1 MKSKRTIL
9 EVEEEDLKS
18 ESEESMPNFGF
29 DFQKNAN
36 VIKDSY
42 SEDQMQQGKKNKFRS
57 NNKNAGNK
65 LGFVSE
71 EEMDLNKA
79 IESLDNSLFRPSIN
93 ADTDN

>member
-42 SEDQMQQGKKNKFRS
+42 SEDQM
-57 NNKNAGNK
+57 
-65 LGFVSE
+65 
-71 EEMDLNKA
+71 
-79 IESLDNSLFRPSIN
+79 
-93 ADTDN
+93 